1 MTKLHQQSASTG
13 FTWENALNEG
23 LELYWDSTYAIVVM
37 LQQTYPDL
45 SPEDVGLIQLAH
57 LVESLPGFQDDS
69 ALVTD
74 RILLDIQT
82 EWTEETL

>member
-1 MTKLHQQSASTG
+1 
-13 FTWENALNEG
+13 
-23 LELYWDSTYAIVVM
+23 M

-57 LVESLPGFQDDS
+57 FGGITSAFNIDP

-82 EWTEETL
+82 EWTETL